1 MSDIKKV
8 LVTGGGGYVG
18 SSLIPKLLE
27 ENFEINVLDL
37 MIYGETLPENPKV
50 KIFKGDLR
58 NIELVRKSLK
68 GCDAVIHLA
77 CISNDPSFELDKKL
91 GKEINL
97 DAFRPLV
104 EESKKAGIKRFIYAS
119 SSSVYGLKKEKNVN
133 EEMSLEPL
141 TDYSRFEA
149 DCEKILKEYKSENFI
164 TTIIRPATVC
174 GFSPRQR
181 LDLVV
186 NILTNLAYNNRQI
199 TIFGGPQM
207 RPNIHIEDMTDLY
220 LMLLKIPGRQINGKI
235 FNAGTEFQ
243 MDGSQF
249 DCLFSDNDQFQIGNM
264 LVDVMHTPGHTPACV
279 TYVIGDSAFIGDTLF
294 MPDFGTARA
303 DFPGGSA
310 DDLYRSIQKI
320 LSLPE
325 ETRLFLCHDYKA
337 PGRDK
342 FCWETTVSEQKLNNV
357 HVGGG
362 KSREDFIEFRKERD
376 KKLGMP
382 KLIIPSIQV
391 NMRAGNLPPKEDD
404 GEHYLKIPINKM

>member
-1 MSDIKKV
+1 MAQTKKNLNPEV
-8 LVTGGGGYVG
+8 YAFFDEGTNAASYIVKDP
-18 SSLIPKLLE
+18 SSKKCAI
-27 ENFEINVLDL
+27 IDSVLDFNVASGS
-37 MIYGETLPENPKV
+37 IETNFADKLVDKV
-50 KIFKGDLR
+50 NQNELIVDWV
-58 NIELVRKSLK
+58 IETHVHA
-68 GCDAVIHLA
+68 DHLSA
-77 CISNDPSFELDKKL
+77 APYLAKKL
-91 GKEINL
+91 SAKIGIGSNINIVQKV
-97 DAFRPLV
+97 F
-104 EESKKAGIKRFIYAS
+104 
-119 SSSVYGLKKEKNVN
+119 
-133 EEMSLEPL
+133 
-141 TDYSRFEA
+141 
-149 DCEKILKEYKSENFI
+149 
-164 TTIIRPATVC
+164 
-174 GFSPRQR
+174 
-181 LDLVV
+181 
-186 NILTNLAYNNRQI
+186 
-199 TIFGGPQM
+199 
-207 RPNIHIEDMTDLY
+207 
-220 LMLLKIPGRQINGKI
+220 GKI